1 MRALSVE
8 KCVLEGELKL
18 QSLFENVKNNAC
30 KVTAYEMEESIFKQ
44 LLGIG
49 LAAMQCYFGQ
59 KGTGDVGPALDVS
72 GQLFEKENRLYKR
85 DYFSIFGKFGVPRT
99 CYRLEGYP
107 GIMPLDAQADL
118 PERCYSY
125 LLQDMTDFLSIRDPY
140 GQSFETFERFFDIG
154 ISASRFE
161 VIAQAGCASYDDF
174 YEHKPPPPPET
185 EGKILVVQFDGK
197 GVPIIKRE
205 ATELKARLG
214 KGEKR
219 LKKKEALVGV
229 SYTVDE
235 KTRTPEETAENLIYP
250 ETARR
255 KREEAGIERDD
266 AKARNVRRFASLE
279 RKKEDV
285 VTEIADDALAR
296 DPNHEKPWVLVMD
309 GALGLW
315 SLVSRKL
322 RGIEYVGILDIIHV
336 VEYLWLAGN
345 TLHGEKNPNTTRWVF
360 KRLVAILEGRVG
372 NVIGGL
378 KQSLTKRKLSK
389 RKKKSLTDVIRYFE
403 NHRQWMNYDKY
414 LEAGYPIGSG
424 VVESTCGQVK
434 NRMEGTGR
442 RWSIK
447 GAESILLMRS
457 IYMSGD
463 WDEYWQAHMKR
474 ERILRNRG
482 IFEDIGIPDDY
493 DEESDRSICFYG
505 LTGSD

>member
-1 MRALSVE
+1 MKALSVE
-8 KCVLEGELKL
+8 NSMLKGELKL
-18 QSLFENVKNNAC
+18 HSLFENVKNNASDM
-30 KVTAYEMEESIFKQ
+30 TAYAMEESIFKQ

-49 LAAMQCYFGQ
+49 LAAMECYFAQ
-59 KGTGDVGPALDVS
+59 KGTGDVGPTLDIN
-72 GQLFEKENRLYKR
+72 GQPFEKENRLYKR

-161 VIAQAGCASYDDF
+161 VIAQAGCTSYDEF
-174 YEHKPPPPPET
+174 YEHKPPPLPET
-185 EGKILVVQFDGK
+185 EGNIQVVQLDGK

-205 ATELKARLG
+205 AAELKARLG

-229 SYTVDE
+229 SYTIDE
-235 KTRTPEETAENLIYP
+235 KKRTPEETAENLIYP
-250 ETARR
+250 EEARL
-255 KREEAGIERDD
+255 KREEEGIEMDD
-266 AKARNVRRFASLE
+266 AKARNVRRLASLE

-285 VTEIADDALAR
+285 VSEIVDDALSR
-296 DPNHEKPWVLVMD
+296 DPNHEKPWILVMD
-309 GALGLW
+309 GALALW

-322 RGIEYVGILDIIHV
+322 RGIDYVGVLDIIHV

-345 TLHGEKNPNTTRWVF
+345 TLHGENNPTTTRWVF
-360 KRLVAILEGRVG
+360 ERLVAILEGRVG

-389 RKKKSLTDVIRYFE
+389 NKEKSLREVIRYFE
-403 NHRQWMNYDKY
+403 NHRQWMRYDEY

-457 IYMSGD
+457 VYMSGD

-474 ERILRNRG
+474 ERILRNRC
-482 IFEDIGIPDDY
+482 IFEGTGFPDDY
-493 DEESDRSICFYG
+493 DEDRDSDIYFYG
-505 LTGSD
+505 LTGS